1 MGRERLT
8 GRMRFMLGIDL
19 LIYCYSLELQAS
31 FIIPCFTDKVTVD
44 YEGNACWLDLLRSR
58 YMVRHKIAL

>member
-1 MGRERLT
+1 
-8 GRMRFMLGIDL
+8 MLGIDL
-19 LIYCYSLELQAS
+19 LIYCYSLECQAS

-58 YMVRHKIAL
+58 CMVQHEIAL